1 MYSILVNLSPSLA
14 EQSSASTSAGSPDN
28 ESIAHAIVAPALGPA
43 ADGSESDL
51 PYGSLQGLV
60 ALWRANQLSASS
72 KAVTASGFSA
82 LDTELP
88 GGGWPHRVLIEL
100 LLPHPGLGELRLL
113 VPALA
118 RIAGA
123 SDGTQQ
129 GSRSVMLFDP
139 PAALCGS
146 ALVQFGVDAQQLLVV
161 YGREGARAAAGLRR
175 LLPSADLLWALE
187 QALKSGHVGAVLA
200 WLPQRLK
207 AEALRRLQLAAQS
220 HDGPAFLFREVDAR
234 VKPSAAPLRL
244 LLQGAGIDRLSVRVL
259 KRRGPPLTQPLI
271 LELPPILNQRL
282 RARARGEP
290 TRAMAAAV
298 VERDSATFGAD

>member
-1 MYSILVNLSPSLA
+1 MYSILVESSPVLT
-14 EQSSASTSAGSPDN
+14 ERSSAPTPSA
-28 ESIAHAIVAPALGPA
+28 VAACAVALP
-43 ADGSESDL
+43 
-51 PYGSLQGLV
+51 GLL
-60 ALWRANQLSASS
+60 LWRAHQLNASS
-72 KAVTASGFSA
+72 NAATASGFAA

-88 GGGWPHRVLIEL
+88 GGGWPHRVLTEL

-123 SDGTQQ
+123 DAAGQEE
-129 GSRSVMLFDP
+129 GGRSVMLFDP

-146 ALVQFGVDAQQLLVV
+146 ALVQLGVDAQQLLVV
-161 YGREGARAAAGLRR
+161 HGREGACAAAGLRR

-200 WLPQRLK
+200 WLPPRLK
-207 AEALRRLQLAAQS
+207 ADALRRLQLAAQW
-220 HDGPAFLFREVDAR
+220 HDGPAFLFRQIDAR

-259 KRRGPPLTQPLI
+259 KRRGPPLTQPLM
-271 LELPPILNQRL
+271 LALPPILSERL

-290 TRAMAAAV
+290 TPAMAAAAGEPRVETSSV
-298 VERDSATFGAD
+298 VD

>member
-1 MYSILVNLSPSLA
+1 MYSILVNLSPLLA
-14 EQSSASTSAGSPDN
+14 ERSPAAAPAGSPVVQ
-28 ESIAHAIVAPALGPA
+28 AIVVSALP
-43 ADGSESDL
+43 
-51 PYGSLQGLV
+51 V
-60 ALWRANQLSASS
+60 LWRAHQLSPPSN
-72 KAVTASGFSA
+72 AVTASGFAA
-82 LDTELP
+82 LDAELP
-88 GGGWPHRVLIEL
+88 GGGWPHRVLTEL

-123 SDGTQQ
+123 T
-129 GSRSVMLFDP
+129 GSSAESGRSVMLFDP

-146 ALVQFGVDAQQLLVV
+146 ALVQLGVDAQQLLVV

-200 WLPQRLK
+200 WPPQRLK
-207 AEALRRLQLAAQS
+207 ADALRRLQLAALS

-259 KRRGPPLTQPLI
+259 KRRGPPLTQPLQ
-271 LELPPILNQRL
+271 LALPPVLSERL
-282 RARARGEP
+282 RARARSES
-290 TRAMAAAV
+290 TLATAAV
-298 VERDSATFGAD
+298 ATGQSAETSSIAG

>member
-1 MYSILVNLSPSLA
+1 MYSFLVKLSPVLV
-14 EQSSASTSAGSPDN
+14 ER
-28 ESIAHAIVAPALGPA
+28 
-43 ADGSESDL
+43 L
-51 PYGSLQGLV
+51 P
-60 ALWRANQLSASS
+60 ALWRAHQLSPPSN
-72 KAVTASGFSA
+72 AVTASGFAA
-82 LDTELP
+82 LDAELP
-88 GGGWPHRVLIEL
+88 GGGWPHRVLTEL

-123 SDGTQQ
+123 GGSSARN
-129 GSRSVMLFDP
+129 SRSVMLFDP

-146 ALVQFGVDAQQLLVV
+146 ALVQLGVDAQQLLVV
-161 YGREGARAAAGLRR
+161 HGREGARATAALRR

-207 AEALRRLQLAAQS
+207 ADALRRLQLAAQS

-244 LLQGAGIDRLSVRVL
+244 LLQGAGIDWLSVRVL
-259 KRRGPPLTQPLI
+259 KRRGPPLMQPLM
-271 LELPPILNQRL
+271 LALPPILSERL
-282 RARARGEP
+282 RARARGGP
-290 TRAMAAAV
+290 TSAMVAAPAESAETSSAAA
-298 VERDSATFGAD
+298 D